1 MTLLSTRFAGYVFVM
16 LAMLAAGL
24 STGTRFYYLVFY
36 ALLAMLLLGFVSVLW
51 TLLTLRVTL
60 KGVATRVER
69 GERIPAVFTLRHGC
83 PLPVAAIR
91 VGLSL
96 PSACAPSQEVIVS
109 CPPFARRTSPAPPS
123 TCR

>member
-1 MTLLSTRFAGYVFVM
+1 MTLFSTRFAGYVFVM

-60 KGVATRVER
+60 KGVANRVER
-69 GERIPAVFTLRHGC
+69 CERIPAVFTVRHGC

-91 VGLSL
+91 VHDSH
-96 PSACAPSQEVIVS
+96 VISPCSVTVS
-109 CPPFARRTSPAPPS
+109 VHDQPRDQCMIAT
-123 TCR
+123 